1 AADRVV
7 ETNTDAQVGGVD
19 TVYSSLASYTL
30 GANLENLVIN
40 SSGAANA
47 TGNALDNLIYAGAGD
62 NVMDGRDGNDTVSYL
77 FATAGVTVALN
88 TSAQQATGGSG
99 LDTLKGTENLIG
111 SQFADTL
118 TGNKNANTLSGGD
131 GNDTLSGGAG
141 DDVLIGGSG
150 ADTLIGG
157 TGADHYVF
165 NGISDTGLGGLR
177 DIING
182 FKTVEGDKLDFS
194 GFDAR
199 PLTDSHD
206 AFVFIGNAA
215 FSANNS
221 GELRFADGV
230 LYGNIDDNVGAD
242 FEIQLTGVQT
252 LQTADIIV

>member
-1 AADRVV
+1 MV
-7 ETNTDAQVGGVD
+7 ETNADQQVGGID
-19 TVYSSLASYTL
+19 TVLSSLASYTL
-30 GANLENLVIN
+30 GANLENIVITGT
-40 SSGAANA
+40 GAANA
-47 TGNALDNLIYAGAGD
+47 TGNTLDNLIYAGAGD

-99 LDTLKGTENLIG
+99 LDTLKGTENLTG

-118 TGNKNANTLSGGD
+118 TGNKNANILNGGS

-157 TGADHYVF
+157 TGADRYVF
-165 NGISDTGLGGLR
+165 NNSNETGLGGLR

-182 FKTVEGDKLDFS
+182 FKAAEGDKLDFT

-199 PLTDSHD
+199 PD

-215 FSANNS
+215 FSANNT
-221 GELRFADGV
+221 GELRFAVGV
-230 LYGNIDDNVGAD
+230 LYGNLDDNIGAD
-242 FEIQLTGVQT
+242 FEIQLTGVQS
-252 LQTADIIV
+252 LQAADIIV